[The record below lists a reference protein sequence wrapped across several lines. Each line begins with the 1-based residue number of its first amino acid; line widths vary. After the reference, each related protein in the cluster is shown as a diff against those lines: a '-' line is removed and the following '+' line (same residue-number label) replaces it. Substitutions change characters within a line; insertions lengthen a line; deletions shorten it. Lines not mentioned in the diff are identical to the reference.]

1 MLEPLKALPDP
12 DCSPWLTA
20 EPFESQRA
28 GGRGLE
34 WGGGLGS
41 GVDISEL
48 TEPVAICTFNVGI
61 QLLKT
66 LHKQ

>member
-34 WGGGLGS
+34 WGGG
-41 GVDISEL
+41 GVGQGGHLFLAVLSSSITSCNCL
-48 TEPVAICTFNVGI
+48 YIF
-61 QLLKT
+61 
-66 LHKQ
+66 